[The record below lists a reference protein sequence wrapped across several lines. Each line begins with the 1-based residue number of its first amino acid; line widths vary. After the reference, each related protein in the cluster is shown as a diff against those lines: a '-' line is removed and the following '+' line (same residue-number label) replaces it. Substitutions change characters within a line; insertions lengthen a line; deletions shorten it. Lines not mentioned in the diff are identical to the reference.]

1 MSESAIVPVFDGHN
15 DVLLRLWLKRGGDP
29 VADFIDGDG
38 KGHMDLPRL
47 AASGF
52 AGGMFAVFVPPARE
66 NPADDDDLNPPL
78 AGEIGCKDALPKA
91 LSMAALLFRIE
102 REAAGRFRICRTVA
116 DIRQAMAAKAIAAVL
131 HIEGAEPIDAELR
144 NLDVLYASGL
154 RSLGP
159 VWSRPNIFGHGVPFR
174 FPSSPDTGPGLT
186 DAGKDLIGRCNELGI
201 AVDLSHL
208 NEQGFWDV
216 ARIGK
221 APLVATHSNVH
232 AICASS
238 RNLTDKQIEAIGASG
253 GMIGLN
259 FANGF
264 LRPDGLW
271 RSDTGLDVM
280 LRHLDRMIELAGP
293 DHVGLGS
300 DFEGARIPAAI
311 GDVAGLAALQ
321 LAMREHGYDEATMRK
336 LCFENWLAVLER
348 IWGG

>member
-1 MSESAIVPVFDGHN
+1 MSTIAVFDGHN
-15 DVLLRLWLKRGGDP
+15 DVLLRLWLKQGGDP
-29 VADFIDGDG
+29 VAEFIGGDG
-38 KGHMDLPRL
+38 KGHMDLPRM

-52 AGGMFAVFVPPARE
+52 AGGMFAVFVPPAHE

-78 AGEIGCKDALPKA
+78 AGEVGCKDALPKA

-102 REAAGRFRICRTVA
+102 REAAGRFRICRTAA
-116 DIRQAMAAKAIAAVL
+116 DIRQTTAAKAIAAVL
-131 HIEGAEPIDAELR
+131 HIEGAEAIDTELR
-144 NLDVLYASGL
+144 NLDILYASGL

-159 VWSRPNIFGHGVPFR
+159 VWSRPNQFGHGVPFR

-186 DAGKDLIGRCNELGI
+186 AAGKNLIRRCNELGI

-208 NEQGFWDV
+208 NERGFWDV
-216 ARIGK
+216 AGISK

-232 AICASS
+232 AISASS
-238 RNLTDKQIEAIGASG
+238 RNLTDRQIAAIGASG

-271 RSDTGLDVM
+271 RSDTSLDVM
-280 LRHLDRMIELAGP
+280 LRHLDRMIELAGI

-311 GDVAGLAALQ
+311 GDVTGLAALQ
-321 LAMREHGYDEATMRK
+321 KAMGQHGYDAAMMRK